1 MTHAVRPVVF
11 GFARIGS
18 ASARRRT
25 TIAVLAA
32 LASIL
37 PARSAGAQEEAKP
50 EDVLIGGSAQ
60 QRYLLHGPGVD
71 AQPPRDGWRLLVVMP
86 GGDGSAEFAPFV
98 GRIRENALDGDW
110 LIAQMVAP
118 KWSAEQTIVW
128 PTRRLPSP
136 GMEIGCEELFAAV
149 VKDVAAKHELD
160 PRYLF
165 TLAWSSS
172 GMLAYGLGLDP
183 GSGVTGSFVAM
194 SVYKPDGLPS
204 LKGAKGQRFYIL
216 HSPDD
221 RVCPVRM
228 AEQARD
234 ELGEADAVV
243 EYATYAGG
251 HGWQGDV
258 YGNLRT
264 GLAWLETKAE
274 KAKLRKRPR

>member
-1 MTHAVRPVVF
+1 MTQAHRAVEVGV
-11 GFARIGS
+11 GGIGTT
-18 ASARRRT
+18 SARRRT
-25 TIAVLAA
+25 TIALLVA

-37 PARSAGAQEEAKP
+37 PTRAASAQDEPKP
-50 EDVLIGGSAQ
+50 EDVLIGGDAQ
-60 QRYLLHGPGVD
+60 QRYLLHGPGAD
-71 AQPPRDGWRLLVVMP
+71 AKPPRDGWRLLIVLP

-110 LIAQMVAP
+110 LIAQIVAP
-118 KWSAEQTIVW
+118 KWSEDQTIVW
-128 PTRRLPSP
+128 PTRRSPTP
-136 GMEIGCEELFAAV
+136 GMEFGCEELFAAV
-149 VKDVAAKHELD
+149 VKDVAAKRELD

-183 GSGVTGSFVAM
+183 ESGVTGSFVAM
-194 SVYKPDGLPS
+194 SVYKPDELPS
-204 LKGAKGQRFYIL
+204 LKRAKGERFYIL

-221 RVCPVRM
+221 RVCPLRM

-234 ELGEADAVV
+234 ELGEAGAIV

-264 GLAWLETKAE
+264 GLAWLEKQAE
-274 KAKLRKRPR
+274 KAKLRKRSK